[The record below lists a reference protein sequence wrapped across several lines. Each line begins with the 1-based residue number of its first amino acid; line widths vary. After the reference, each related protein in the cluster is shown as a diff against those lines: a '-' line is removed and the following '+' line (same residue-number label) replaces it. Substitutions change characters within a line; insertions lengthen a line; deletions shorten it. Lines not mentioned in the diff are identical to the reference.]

1 MVNRLKNLQ
10 MLKNSIVDNK
20 EITESMYG
28 NYLLMC
34 SSLNI
39 EPVKQDKLT
48 FCEYH
53 KVRETYMTFKK

>member
-1 MVNRLKNLQ
+1 
-10 MLKNSIVDNK
+10 MLKIKTVDSK

-28 NYLLMC
+28 NYLIMC
-34 SSLNI
+34 LSLNI

>member
-1 MVNRLKNLQ
+1 
-10 MLKNSIVDNK
+10 MLKNNIVDNK

-28 NYLLMC
+28 NYLIMC
-34 SSLNI
+34 MSLRI
-39 EPVKQDKLT
+39 KPVEQDKLT

>member
-1 MVNRLKNLQ
+1 
-10 MLKNSIVDNK
+10 MLKINAVGNK

-34 SSLNI
+34 MSLSI
-39 EPVKQDKLT
+39 QPVEQDKLT

>member
-1 MVNRLKNLQ
+1 

>member
-1 MVNRLKNLQ
+1 MVNLLKKFQ
-10 MLKNSIVDNK
+10 MLKNKTVDNK